1 MPRKFNGIELN
12 KAINN
17 GEVTQPSVFDKLV
30 SEVVATEIP
39 AKYIEYITV
48 IYKNGQIVQL
58 AGNEI
63 TQPMPVNKD
72 ATWKLMEDSFAKIK
86 DVRIYVDTKI
96 LGKDVNE
103 HVDAL
108 LDKYLPD

>member
-12 KAINN
+12 KALDN
-17 GEVTQPSVFDKLV
+17 GDVTQPSVFDKLV

-48 IYKNGQIVQL
+48 IYKNGQIVHL

-63 TQPMPVNKD
+63 THPMPVNET
-72 ATWKLMEDSFAKIK
+72 ASWKLMEGSFAKIK
-86 DVRIYVDTKI
+86 DVRVYVDTKI

-103 HVDAL
+103 QVDSL
-108 LDKYLPD
+108 LDKFLPD